1 MKVSNSQKSDKTDDG
16 VSRDTLNDGQRKD
29 AARKSGEAK
38 HPEADPKDAGKQ
50 QRARIHHRGNVAV
63 ATDLKVRPRW
73 SSSSPQGEGSQDR
86 ATHGASAV
94 TAKRL

>member
-16 VSRDTLNDGQRKD
+16 VSRDTLNDWQRKD

-50 QRARIHHRGNVAV
+50 A
-63 ATDLKVRPRW
+63 
-73 SSSSPQGEGSQDR
+73 EG
-86 ATHGASAV
+86 
-94 TAKRL
+94 